1 VIDEQG
7 RGWIDVTP
15 TFRYRMADGSVVEI
29 DMHEADAWD
38 RLAKIDIGKY
48 SMLKVAYDMGFP
60 FSHVHREDSSK
71 SERSALDVDPPR
83 CHGKWMWAAP
93 DGWRC
98 READAGVI
106 KRVESG
112 KSVYLRKPRRYLAG
126 DKKGEPIPGDFDYM
140 EIEKARFDSM
150 VKEHGA
156 PPAGVEPVEIEGFR
170 EEKRRAAVGNLVD
183 LWATTSNSTNAR
195 ALAMQEIARDIFS
208 LEGTADWPP
217 VGELPE
223 LRGEIDRARETH
235 GPRIEAFLRAQY
247 AATQERLAA
256 AGITEVPVF
265 RGVKTYGEAPAWI
278 ESGDV
283 KLRPLSSF
291 SSDRTIA
298 ALFGYDER
306 GGHMLTGT
314 VPAARVLSTPRT
326 GTGALEEAEFVVLGG
341 PASWDITSISAAD
354 LPAAQIQTRDE
365 LITAIAAAD
374 APDRRIALAAVAGKL
389 GLARLIPEDWQTKA
403 AKPSHAWPDALN
415 EDWPKAL
422 SWDVR
427 ASTGEPVESL
437 ALLSEITGES
447 DLRTLAQSLLDGP
460 SAGVAPAALLAEAQA
475 AIAGEPLA
483 REPWPQEVTGAASGG
498 RKVIAD
504 GTLRAMGATGRQ
516 RPHLVVEE
524 KLVHPFDPD
533 KHPRDHH
540 GRWAHTPGAGF
551 AHTVERVA
559 AADLRIGD
567 HVVTGDKPARRVSN
581 ISHRQVRLSP
591 KRSTRYYRLTFD
603 DGSHEEISSR
613 QKVERAGA
621 PINASATV
629 SGAFEPIKREG
640 RPDGTGTVDDP
651 IEVGDDLT
659 RAAQLLAD
667 GKHVRLDQTEQVATL
682 VDKLREL
689 VEHARARGEKAP
701 VYDLCR
707 VSVPGTNLFC
717 KQSKGIPR
725 IKMPQFRGDD
735 VRPGSPAEAFRGPN
749 GKANIEQPFRD
760 ALAAMGIPTRLT
772 TIPASHLRASQNELD
787 GGKVSQLVEGIE
799 SGRVKEQP
807 IFVTRDNYI
816 IDGHHRWAGQ
826 VAVDTRDGRLGDVMM
841 PVEVVDLDIGAALD
855 YANAFMKVMG
865 LASQSVDAPH
875 SRKVIS
881 LTVPSLPPDFKE
893 RMTKALAE
901 EAPTDA
907 PVADETPV
915 DEVDVQ
921 DEEVL
926 PVDDSPRPSRIA
938 EGLDAVYGATAV
950 HHVGRAIDAVYAA
963 EPEAKAA
970 ALDVPDLA
978 SIGHPEP
985 GAEPVGAHAFF
996 VGPDGVEA
1004 WLDTSGGEPV
1014 GYFRDAARPYRAV
1027 RVDDARAWAAIVDH
1041 LGLHEDPVPTQRTP
1055 APVLTC
1061 GRQ

>member
-1 VIDEQG
+1 MTRYLDWVEVDRRRAATG
-7 RGWIDVTP
+7 STSRRPSAGASP
-15 TFRYRMADGSVVEI
+15 TASIIEI
-29 DMHEADAWD
+29 NMHDADAWD
-38 RLAKIDIGKY
+38 RLAKVDIGKY

-60 FSHVHREDSSK
+60 FSHVHRED
-71 SERSALDVDPPR
+71 EARRPRSAVEELRARSKNPRVPRAPDVGRAGRLALPHVHPASPRSCRTASPARPLPERATLDRRSGDPSPVTVAPSARPR
-83 CHGKWMWAAP
+83 PHLVVEVKREDHFDESKHPRDQHGRFISIGAHIDLGNGVTGEVLAIGGSGAVTVAKDGGGAITVRGDELRNATIAAP
-93 DGWRC
+93 DAPAAPKAPVDISPKVPSKGPATPAQVRSYLRDGLPEFGQYLPWHRVDTTEPGDVSA
-98 READAGVI
+98 RRYAAVRQAKSEAVAEVAGRMADVPDADLLGEADAGVI

-581 ISHRQVRLSP
+581 ISHRGAAFADDPLGTTTGRTTRSRSAPRRL
-591 KRSTRYYRLTFD
+591 
-603 DGSHEEISSR
+603 
-613 QKVERAGA
+613 
-621 PINASATV
+621 
-629 SGAFEPIKREG
+629 EPIKR
-640 RPDGTGTVDDP
+640 
-651 IEVGDDLT
+651 
-659 RAAQLLAD
+659 
-667 GKHVRLDQTEQVATL
+667 
-682 VDKLREL
+682 
-689 VEHARARGEKAP
+689 
-701 VYDLCR
+701 
-707 VSVPGTNLFC
+707 
-717 KQSKGIPR
+717 PR
-725 IKMPQFRGDD
+725 R
-735 VRPGSPAEAFRGPN
+735 
-749 GKANIEQPFRD
+749 
-760 ALAAMGIPTRLT
+760 
-772 TIPASHLRASQNELD
+772 
-787 GGKVSQLVEGIE
+787 
-799 SGRVKEQP
+799 
-807 IFVTRDNYI
+807 
-816 IDGHHRWAGQ
+816 HRHG
-826 VAVDTRDGRLGDVMM
+826 
-841 PVEVVDLDIGAALD
+841 
-855 YANAFMKVMG
+855 
-865 LASQSVDAPH
+865 
-875 SRKVIS
+875 
-881 LTVPSLPPDFKE
+881 
-893 RMTKALAE
+893 
-901 EAPTDA
+901 
-907 PVADETPV
+907 
-915 DEVDVQ
+915 
-921 DEEVL
+921 
-926 PVDDSPRPSRIA
+926 
-938 EGLDAVYGATAV
+938 
-950 HHVGRAIDAVYAA
+950 
-963 EPEAKAA
+963 
-970 ALDVPDLA
+970 
-978 SIGHPEP
+978 
-985 GAEPVGAHAFF
+985 
-996 VGPDGVEA
+996 
-1004 WLDTSGGEPV
+1004 
-1014 GYFRDAARPYRAV
+1014 
-1027 RVDDARAWAAIVDH
+1027 
-1041 LGLHEDPVPTQRTP
+1041 
-1055 APVLTC
+1055 
-1061 GRQ
+1061 